1 MPYLLYVLSVIK
13 FSCVALL
20 QIFRRILSKRRKI
33 KAAHSKKLFHSKVSA
48 MSIAKT
54 KQNGANKEKTK
65 YTIKY
70 AFKKSLPIMAGY
82 AVLGMGFGVLMTSRG
97 FAWWWSLAMS
107 ITIYSGSMQYVAADV
122 MSVGASLISTVMLS
136 IMVNI
141 RYMFYGVSLI
151 EKYKNT
157 GPYKPYLIFAL
168 TDETYSVVCSTESD
182 KLDMPK
188 FYFWLSLFNQL
199 YWIIGSTF
207 GAVLGSAV
215 NINTTGVDF
224 SMTALFII
232 ITLEQWEK
240 SENHIPVITGAGVS
254 LFCLLIFGS
263 DNFLVPAMLGIT
275 AALFLQKPMITR
287 KDGALQ

>member
-1 MPYLLYVLSVIK
+1 MFNAMIK
-13 FSCVALL
+13 RND
-20 QIFRRILSKRRKI
+20 I
-33 KAAHSKKLFHSKVSA
+33 
-48 MSIAKT
+48 
-54 KQNGANKEKTK
+54 NKEKSW
-65 YTIKY
+65 YTVKY

-82 AVLGMGFGVLMTSRG
+82 TVLGMGFGILMTSHG

-107 ITIYSGSMQYVAADV
+107 IVIYSGSMQYVAVDV

-136 IMVNI
+136 VMVNI

-157 GPYKPYLIFAL
+157 GRYKPYLIFAL
-168 TDETYSVVCSTESD
+168 TDETYSVVCSVESN

-188 FYFWLSLFNQL
+188 FYFRLSLFNQL
-199 YWIIGSTF
+199 YWVAGSVF
-207 GAVLGSAV
+207 GAVLGNAV

-240 SENHIPVITGAGVS
+240 SENHIPVITGAGIS
-254 LFCLLIFGS
+254 LFCLLIFGA

-275 AALFLQKPMITR
+275 AVLFLQKPMITR
-287 KDGALQ
+287 KDGAL